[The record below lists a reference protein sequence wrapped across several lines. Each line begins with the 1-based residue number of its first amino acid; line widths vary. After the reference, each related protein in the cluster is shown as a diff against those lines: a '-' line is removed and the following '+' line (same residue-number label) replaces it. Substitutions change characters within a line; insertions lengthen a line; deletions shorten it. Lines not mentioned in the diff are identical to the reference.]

1 MSVEPALLS
10 RQQLAEMSGFTV
22 EEVGRCEATGIIAA
36 SADGYRGVELIKLQ
50 MIHQVAE
57 VGGGLER
64 CLEAYNRGGFS
75 LGFLESVLPRGIEF
89 SNLTYCDL
97 LEHAGIPEDELV
109 AVLRAVGLPLP
120 ELDQRAR
127 VDEVAVVER
136 LALIRAL
143 PIPLDARLHALRVMS
158 DGFRRAAE
166 VQVDLF
172 QDHVQRPLMEAYT
185 ENLPEAHRLISE
197 VAAAANP
204 TVSALA
210 TWIYQRFLEFEIL
223 KDVTNQMERA
233 ASGADPVGHRAKDPV
248 IAFIDL
254 AGFTAFSAREGD
266 REAAVVAEAFSDMV
280 LDITRA
286 HGGRVVKMLG
296 DGAMLMFEHGEGAV
310 RASLELVAQAP
321 TLGLPP
327 LRAGLNR
334 GPVVA
339 QAGDYYGSTVNIAAR
354 INDYARPREVLVSD
368 KVIPGGGAGIELEE
382 IGEVG
387 LKNVPRPVRLYRARA
402 TGAPVTGP
410 TTI

>member
-1 MSVEPALLS
+1 MSVEPALL
-10 RQQLAEMSGFTV
+10 QLEQLAEMSGFSAA
-22 EEVGRCEATGIIAA
+22 EVRRCEEAGIISGA
-36 SADGYRGVELIKLQ
+36 ADGGYKGVELIKLE

-57 VGGGLER
+57 LSGGLER
-64 CLEAYNRGGFS
+64 CLVAYERGGFS

-97 LEHAGIPEDELV
+97 IERTGIPEDELMS
-109 AVLRAVGLPLP
+109 VLRAVGLPLP
-120 ELDQRAR
+120 ELDKRAR
-127 VDEVAVVER
+127 VDEVAVAER

-143 PIPLDARLHALRVMS
+143 PIPLDARLHALRIMS
-158 DGFRRAAE
+158 EGIRRAAE

-172 QDHVQRPLMEAYT
+172 QAHVQVPLMEAYAD
-185 ENLPEAHRLISE
+185 NLPEAHRLISE

-204 TVSALA
+204 TTTALA
-210 TWIYQRFLEFEIL
+210 TWMYQRFLEFEIL

-233 ASGADPVGHRAKDPV
+233 ASGSDPIGHRAKDPV
-248 IAFIDL
+248 IAFLDL
-254 AGFTAFSAREGD
+254 AGFTALSANQGD
-266 REAAVVAEAFSDMV
+266 SQAAILAGSFSDMV
-280 LDITRA
+280 LDVTRT

-310 RASLELVAQAP
+310 RATLELVREAP
-321 TLGLPP
+321 RLGLPP

-368 KVIPGGGAGIELEE
+368 AVLPDGADGIEFEE

-387 LKNVPRPVRLYRARA
+387 LKNVPRPVRLLRARESHPPSA
-402 TGAPVTGP
+402 DR
-410 TTI
+410 